1 MLKARLIRE
10 LLTTTIPHLQQNP
23 DALRIFI
30 NKGRIIATAGR
41 STSFEYQYTLDLLIV
56 DYAADPDTLMA
67 PLVSW
72 MATHQQEAFG
82 NPELREQAFQFE
94 AEIIDHQNY
103 DISIK
108 LLLTERVIVR
118 QGEHGLEA
126 KHCNDQPPEWMVK
139 P

>member
-10 LLTTTIPHLQQNP
+10 LLTKTIPHLRQNP
-23 DALRIFI
+23 DALRVFI
-30 NKGRIIATAGR
+30 NKGRIVATAGL
-41 STSFEYQYTLDLLIV
+41 SASFEYHYTLELLIV
-56 DYAADPDTLMA
+56 DYAADPDMLMV

-72 MATHQQEAFG
+72 MTVHQQEAFG

-94 AEIIDHQNY
+94 AEIIDHQSY

-108 LLLTERVIVR
+108 LLLTERVVVR

-126 KHCNDQPPEWMVK
+126 QHCNDQPPEWIIR